1 MSEPN
6 QKSRQKP
13 LTRTNIYLHLRQLE
27 WIQQQAKD
35 EGTTKAEIVRRA
47 IDFYMGAQQLLV
59 EPTLT
64 EIQRLT
70 EIEELHR
77 AETEEEKRAYLISLI
92 DERLEE
98 MMNRVVVKLDLSFYD
113 RLLDRQPGRR

>member
-70 EIEELHR
+70 EIEELNR

-98 MMNRVVVKLDLSFYD
+98 MMNRVVVKLDLLFYD